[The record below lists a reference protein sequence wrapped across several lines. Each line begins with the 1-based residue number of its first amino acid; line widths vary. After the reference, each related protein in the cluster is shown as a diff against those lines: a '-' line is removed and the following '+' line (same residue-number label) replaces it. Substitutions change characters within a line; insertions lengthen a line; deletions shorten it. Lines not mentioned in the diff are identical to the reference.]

1 MSEPLETWIDAAIG
15 ETREALVRDGKP
27 QERKGHGR
35 FLRCDLP
42 EAAKPRG
49 ASVIPADLL

>member
-27 QERKGHGR
+27 D
-35 FLRCDLP
+35 C
-42 EAAKPRG
+42 AARH
-49 ASVIPADLL
+49 ARQR